1 MGRKD
6 EGEGRGVGCGDKG
19 GSEKMGVRRI
29 PRRDDGIGPEGV
41 WHPDETDIYV
51 LTYRNLLEV

>member
-41 WHPDETDIYV
+41 
-51 LTYRNLLEV
+51 